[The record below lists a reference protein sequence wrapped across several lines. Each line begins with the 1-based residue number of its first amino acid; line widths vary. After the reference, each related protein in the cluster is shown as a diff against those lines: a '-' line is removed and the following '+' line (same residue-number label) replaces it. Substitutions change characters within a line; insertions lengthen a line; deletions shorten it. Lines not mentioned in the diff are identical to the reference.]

1 MANKPIREPEELRQS
16 CIAKIKSHV
25 ELEPQQAALA
35 YLLDDKWTERGF
47 AELALDWDGDVLGRR
62 EDEKDFHEELCSL
75 EDFGSYV
82 IYRAKLAGLDG
93 DEQGYL
99 LGRAVT
105 VKRKRVLRNFQ

>member
-1 MANKPIREPEELRQS
+1 MENKPIREPEELRQS
-16 CIAKIKSHV
+16 CIKKIRPHV
-25 ELEPQQAALA
+25 ELEVQQAAIA
-35 YLLDDKWTERGF
+35 YLLGDKWTERGF
-47 AELALDWDGDVLGRR
+47 IELALDWDGDVLGRR

-105 VKRKRVLRNFQ
+105 VKRKRVFKDFS